1 MLKKTTNIKIDNKP
15 EFNG

>member
-1 MLKKTTNIKIDNKP
+1 MLKKTTDIKIDNKP